1 MLGDRDVTTLVSV
14 KDLGEATSF
23 YEKTLGLERVSEDPG
38 FVQFRSGASTLI
50 VYESETAGTNRATT
64 AAWHV
69 DDVAETVRDLKSK
82 GLTTFQQYD
91 NLPGVTRDGDIHDA
105 SGFVI
110 AWFTDP
116 TGNIF
121 EINNGVPT

>member
-14 KDLGEATSF
+14 KDLGEAAPF
-23 YEKTLGLERVSEDPG
+23 YEKTLGLTKVGQDPG

-50 VYESETAGTNRATT
+50 VYESQTAGTNKATT

-69 DDVAETVRDLKSK
+69 DDVGETVRELKAK
-82 GLTTFQQYD
+82 GVSSFQHYD
-91 NLPGVTRDGDIHDA
+91 DLPGVTRDGDIHA
-105 SGFVI
+105 AGEFKI
-110 AWFTDP
+110 AWFKDP

-121 EINNGVPT
+121 EINNGVPA